1 MRRVFIGNLFP
12 SALIP
17 DATTTS
23 SLVPPDKTLKIDWRL
38 YSSIFTVLIWIEL
51 DLTLLTEDE
60 EYEQDYEEEDWDN
73 WEGEA
78 TTTGQKN

>member
-1 MRRVFIGNLFP
+1 MNI
-12 SALIP
+12 
-17 DATTTS
+17 
-23 SLVPPDKTLKIDWRL
+23 
-38 YSSIFTVLIWIEL
+38 IFTVLLWIEL

-73 WEGEA
+73 WEGAA

>member
-1 MRRVFIGNLFP
+1 MRRVFTGNLFP
-12 SALIP
+12 SSLIP
-17 DATTTS
+17 DPKTTS
-23 SLVPPDKTLKIDWRL
+23 SSVPPDKTLTIDWRL

-73 WEGEA
+73 WEGAA